1 MPNGSILSKNRSIE
15 NLIYQLKSGIPPSQ
29 LNFSENIADVLQS
42 VNAKLLRDISQLKQ
56 EKECQKIELN
66 CLNRKISEETKKS
79 QELAKKL
86 DIERTALANSKKSHE
101 ETTKELQKI
110 KTIFS
115 LEGQLN
121 GLGMFI
127 I

>member
-15 NLIYQLKSGIPPSQ
+15 NLIYQLKSGISPSQ
-29 LNFSENIADVLQS
+29 FNFSENIADVLQS

-56 EKECQKIELN
+56 EKKCQKIE
-66 CLNRKISEETKKS
+66 LNRKISEETKKS
-79 QELAKKL
+79 QELTRKL

-101 ETTKELQKI
+101 KTTKELQKI

-121 GLGMFI
+121 GLGMFFI
-127 I
+127 